1 MKIVRVFSIFFGFV
15 FVDQYKD
22 SFLYLGGMHGYNVSN
37 WLVSQVGVPG
47 LWMITVNLTTLLT
60 TIAAI
65 AVTIILSM
73 AYPVIKILHYDS
85 VEVLGSDD

>member
-1 MKIVRVFSIFFGFV
+1 MSRGLGDV
-15 FVDQYKD
+15 YKRQAII
-22 SFLYLGGMHGYNVSN
+22 NVVTS
-37 WLVSQVGVPG
+37 GAG
-47 LWMITVNLTTLLT
+47 IITVNLTTLLT

-73 AYPVIKILHYDS
+73 TYPVIKILHYDS